1 MLTLK
6 DANSIIVSALAKG
19 RELDLKPLTVVV
31 LDHSGEIKAC
41 AREDGSARFRPTVA
55 KGKASGALALEMSS
69 RALADMATARPEF
82 FNSLVAASG
91 GTLIAAAGGV
101 LIKSGTIVLGAV
113 GISGDAPDQDET
125 CAVAGVESAGY
136 THE

>member
-6 DANSIIVSALAKG
+6 DANTIIVTALAKG

-31 LDHSGEIKAC
+31 LDHSGEIKAS
-41 AREDGSARFRPTVA
+41 AREDGASRFRPTVA

-91 GTLIAAAGGV
+91 GNLIAAAGGV

-113 GISGDAPDQDET
+113 GISGDTSDQDEA
-125 CAVAGVESAGY
+125 CAIAGIESAGY

>member
-6 DANSIIVSALAKG
+6 DANTIIVTALAKG
-19 RELDLKPLTVVV
+19 RELELKALTVVV

-41 AREDGSARFRPTVA
+41 AREDGSSRLRPTVA
-55 KGKASGALALEMSS
+55 KGKASGALALETSS
-69 RALADMATARPEF
+69 RALAEMASARPEF

-91 GTLIAAAGGV
+91 GNLVAAAGGV

-113 GISGDAPDQDET
+113 GISGDTSDQDEA
-125 CAVAGVESAGY
+125 CAIAGVEAAGY